1 MHIALLLAAGVALV
15 PVAASAIPSD
25 YENQLRRQITV
36 ADTLYRDRGYTRSM
50 GPEMDGLG
58 EGATDCYEIQLSEG
72 VSYAVHGV

>member
-1 MHIALLLAAGVALV
+1 
-15 PVAASAIPSD
+15 
-25 YENQLRRQITV
+25 
-36 ADTLYRDRGYTRSM
+36 M